1 MSGWLNK
8 KVAQSFSECHA
19 TSLTAAYREYCH
31 YFFQLE
37 FHKPSTSNECCCVV
51 RSKPPEIQPSRRCQP
66 ANPAKRRLR
75 PPTETANC
83 RIIIPTKAHSQTL
96 VACINMQMWWFW
108 KHKQKKTNMTPVKW
122 IIIIIISSSSKKKR
136 AEREREMHIRIH
148 EAHGGSVALC
158 LPLKG
163 FIFLHILND

>member
-1 MSGWLNK
+1 MPRHIVNSGLSWILPLLFSVGIPQAF
-8 KVAQSFSECHA
+8 VAVAPSARSPQKYSPPAVANQLIQQS
-19 TSLTAAYREYCH
+19 AAYGR
-31 YFFQLE
+31 QLKLRIAE
-37 FHKPSTSNECCCVV
+37 LLFRQKRTHK
-51 RSKPPEIQPSRRCQP
+51 
-66 ANPAKRRLR
+66 
-75 PPTETANC
+75 
-83 RIIIPTKAHSQTL
+83 HSY
-96 VACINMQMWWFW
+96 ACINMHMWWFW